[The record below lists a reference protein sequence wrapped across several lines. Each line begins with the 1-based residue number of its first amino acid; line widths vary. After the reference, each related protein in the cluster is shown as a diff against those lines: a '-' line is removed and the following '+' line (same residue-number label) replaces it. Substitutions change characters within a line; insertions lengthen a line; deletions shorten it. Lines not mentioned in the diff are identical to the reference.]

1 MYIEEEAGRKTTTID
16 VSDWELAYSE
26 VKDLLEKRFMFDRV
40 EEEKFRHHVER
51 GLIIS
56 KINCYNEMDDFTVL
70 EITLVLNITTD
81 NPEGSS
87 ASVTIDSKGEVVT
100 KYSNSSGT
108 RSVWYYA
115 FRSVYDKLVYGWA
128 RGKWKEDARE
138 LLKEVHSELR
148 GSLKNL

>member
-1 MYIEEEAGRKTTTID
+1 MYIEEEAGRKTTTVD
-16 VSDWELAYSE
+16 VSDWEVAYRE
-26 VKDLLEKRFMFDRV
+26 VKDLLENRFVFDRV

-56 KINCYNEMDDFTVL
+56 KINCYNEMDDFTVV
-70 EITLVLNITTD
+70 EITIVLNITKD
-81 NPEGSS
+81 DPKGLS
-87 ASVTIDSKGEVVT
+87 ASVTVDSKGEVVT

-128 RGKWKEDARE
+128 RGKWKDDARE
-138 LLKEVHSELR
+138 LLNEIHSELR